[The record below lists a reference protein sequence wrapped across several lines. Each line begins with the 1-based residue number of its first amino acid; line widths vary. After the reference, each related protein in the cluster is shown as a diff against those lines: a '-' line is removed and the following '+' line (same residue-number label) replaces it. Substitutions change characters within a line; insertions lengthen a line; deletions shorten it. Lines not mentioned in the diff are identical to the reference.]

1 MQQKHIINK
10 LSLNLTI
17 TLYSPKRRVFFPSR
31 AIFYCKN
38 VHAATTKHHAASKA
52 NVQPPPSAVTA
63 AISFPELGWSTN
75 RKDLPVVSTLTI
87 LGHLL
92 KTGKANPDRNNV
104 GEVRVVQKPLPGG
117 KDFFFHGYVHDVSVA
132 RQNGCF
138 YLKSKCWAAQ
148 KKGNKI

>member
-1 MQQKHIINK
+1 MQQKHIITK
-10 LSLNLTI
+10 LSLNL

-75 RKDLPVVSTLTI
+75 RKDLPVVSALTI

-104 GEVRVVQKPLPGG
+104 GEVRVVQKPLTRG
-117 KDFFFHGYVHDVSVA
+117 KDFFSMDMYTTSLLHDKMAV
-132 RQNGCF
+132 F
-138 YLKSKCWAAQ
+138 T
-148 KKGNKI
+148 

>member
-75 RKDLPVVSTLTI
+75 RKDLPVVSALTI

-104 GEVRVVQKPLPGG
+104 GEVRVVQKPLTRG
-117 KDFFFHGYVHDVSVA
+117 KDFFPWICTRRLCCTTNWLFLLEVKVLG
-132 RQNGCF
+132 F
-138 YLKSKCWAAQ
+138 SKR
-148 KKGNKI
+148 GNKI